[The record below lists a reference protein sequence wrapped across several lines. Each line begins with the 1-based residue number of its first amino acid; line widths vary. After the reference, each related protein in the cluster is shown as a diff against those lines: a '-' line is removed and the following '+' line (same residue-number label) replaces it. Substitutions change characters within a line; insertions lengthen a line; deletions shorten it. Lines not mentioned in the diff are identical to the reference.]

1 MVFAAPVA
9 LLAYSRRFRQIAYEN
24 KQGFFNLAIGSF
36 ATVLALRN
44 IRTTASLKES
54 QQMYENKQAELNAIQ
69 EAVSSAEFGQALR
82 VAAQSTDAAQQGD
95 AMVAVVKAVLL
106 DAKERAAAHLEM
118 RPEARGPIMSMVHR
132 VQRVF
137 SSILPQ
143 TGEGGAEDADHGP
156 DGSGA
161 VHTEFKVPISAPAK
175 PTDVVAGDGS
185 VKGWR

>member
-1 MVFAAPVA
+1 
-9 LLAYSRRFRQIAYEN
+9 
-24 KQGFFNLAIGSF
+24 
-36 ATVLALRN
+36 
-44 IRTTASLKES
+44 
-54 QQMYENKQAELNAIQ
+54 MYENKQAELNAIQ

-82 VAAQSTDAAQQGD
+82 VAAREFLHACCDELRALIREGAPSLRAESTDAAQQGD

-137 SSILPQ
+137 SSMLPQ